1 MDTGIICGTGSNA
14 LPGVDTFVNDGTDD
28 TDTATDV
35 DGKADVDGGAAPTYI
50 IKSFCM

>member
-1 MDTGIICGTGSNA
+1 MDTGIIFGTGLNA

-35 DGKADVDGGAAPTYI
+35 DGGAAPT
-50 IKSFCM
+50 